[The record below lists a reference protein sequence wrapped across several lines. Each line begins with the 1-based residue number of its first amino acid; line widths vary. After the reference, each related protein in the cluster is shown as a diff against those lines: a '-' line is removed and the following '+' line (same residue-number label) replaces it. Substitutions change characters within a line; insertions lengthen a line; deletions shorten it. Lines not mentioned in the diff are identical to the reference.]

1 MSHARARGRDGERVE
16 GVGRRR
22 EIEWEREVLLTIK
35 KWLKVGKRNAPL
47 GNTRDDHDSD
57 DVSQFTSQMWFIV
70 YAYKFA
76 QAVHTRIQEED
87 IVISHLQDQTD
98 ENVFPVELNSCYLWN

>member
-1 MSHARARGRDGERVE
+1 
-16 GVGRRR
+16 
-22 EIEWEREVLLTIK
+22 
-35 KWLKVGKRNAPL
+35 
-47 GNTRDDHDSD
+47 
-57 DVSQFTSQMWFIV
+57 V